1 MKLIDLHESKVGN
14 VHVALSK
21 MVTYL
26 ERKLGTKLI
35 KIAGVEHY
43 HNSKGNGF
51 GYRYAIDG
59 TLRMLRFNWASKAKA
74 GNAGEIISIDI
85 FAGKKSPSFTITAKN
100 ISLVKTLPAL
110 VSILHSPTLGKK
122 TVFPVNANE
131 ALTEQLSEAK
141 RDDYSSEQVLD
152 HFFSLLIKGRGMTR
166 SDFITQ
172 YHIIH
177 VGIFDTILAD
187 FSDQVEI
194 NNRRITLGGVHSA
207 NLGDPVK
214 LKQLKKEILLS
225 AGILEVEV
233 GGTNETYSETKAEAD
248 AQELTNERVTYSDTL
263 DHLEGLVTGIVKGA
277 FNALFVSGP
286 GGCLSGETL
295 LNVKVVETS
304 GQLLGP
310 VSLFQLEQLA
320 LKEHNIDSLEFGRMY
335 KLKNVQ
341 IETPNGFKDVLGLVR
356 KQGTKAVVEFK
367 SGIIHTCLNTHLFIG
382 EEGNNIRARDLK
394 IGDKIRSGSSVDEVK
409 AVNCTEE
416 DMIAYDLSV
425 DSLDGIYVTA
435 DGIHHHNT
443 GKTQT
448 VERVLE
454 EHGLSDGQGYYK
466 NTGTA
471 SGPGVF
477 TLLYHNRKNI
487 VLFDDSDGALAD
499 QDARNIIKAATDTKK
514 KRKLSWNKRS
524 SFIYDPED
532 KELADELS
540 DDANMAPKYFDF
552 EGRIIF
558 ISNLPLNKLDPDGA
572 LRTRAFIINVDP
584 TPEEMFEYMGK
595 ILYDIRL
602 EEGLSLTREERLD
615 VLGVVKTSKR
625 PGDVSLR
632 KLVRALNLAAS
643 GASNWRKLVELY
655 C

>member
-21 MVTYL
+21 MVSYI
-26 ERKLGTKLI
+26 ERKLGSKLI

-43 HNSKGNGF
+43 HNSKGTGF

-59 TLRMLRFNWASKAKA
+59 TLKMLRFNWASKTKA

-85 FAGKKSPSFTITAKN
+85 FSGKKSPSFTVSAKN
-100 ISLVKTLPAL
+100 ISLVKTLPTL
-110 VSILHSPTLGKK
+110 VTILHSPTLGKK
-122 TVFPVNANE
+122 KVFPVNPRE
-131 ALTEQLSEAK
+131 ALTEELTEAK
-141 RDDYSSEQVLD
+141 RDDYTSEQVLD
-152 HFFSLLIKGRGMTR
+152 HFFSLLIRGRTMTR

-172 YHIIH
+172 YHIVH
-177 VGIFDTILAD
+177 VGIFDTIFAD

-194 NNRRITLGGVHSA
+194 NGRRISLGGVHAA
-207 NLGDPVK
+207 NLGDPIR
-214 LKQLKKEILLS
+214 LKQLKTEIMTV
-225 AGILEVEV
+225 AGVLEVEV

-248 AQELTNERVTYSDTL
+248 AQELTNERVSFSDTL
-263 DHLEGLVTGIVKGA
+263 DHLEGLVTGVVKGA
-277 FNALFVSGP
+277 FNALFVSGK

-295 LNVKVVETS
+295 LNVKVS
-304 GQLLGP
+304 DDAKQAN
-310 VSLFQLEQLA
+310 LFQLEQLA
-320 LKEHNIDSLEFGRMY
+320 LDTHNIQSLEFGKMY
-335 KLKNVQ
+335 KLDGVQ
-341 IETPNGFKDVLGLVR
+341 IETPSGFKDVIGLVR
-356 KQGTKAVVEFK
+356 KQGAKAIVEFQT
-367 SGIIHTCLNTHLFIG
+367 GIIHTCLNTHLFIG
-382 EEGNNIRARDLK
+382 EEGDNICARDLK
-394 IGDKIRSGSSVDEVK
+394 VSDKIRSGYSIDIVKSVQL
-409 AVNCTEE
+409 TEE
-416 DMIAYDLSV
+416 NMIAYDLSV
-425 DSLDGIYVTA
+425 NTLDGIYVTA

-454 EHGLSDGQGYYK
+454 EFGLSDGNGYYK

-487 VLFDDSDGALAD
+487 VLFDDCDGALAD

-532 KELADELS
+532 KELADELE
-540 DDANMAPKYFDF
+540 DDSNMAPKYFDF

-558 ISNLPLNKLDPDGA
+558 ISNLPLDKLDPDGA

-584 TPEEMFEYMGK
+584 TPDEMFEYMGK
-595 ILYDIRL
+595 ILFDIRL
-602 EEGLSLTREERLD
+602 EEGLSLTREERFE
-615 VLGVVKTSKR
+615 VLEVVKTSKR

-643 GASNWRKLVELY
+643 GAGNWKKLVELY

>member
-14 VHVALSK
+14 VHIALSK
-21 MVTYL
+21 MVSYI
-26 ERKLGTKLI
+26 ERKLGSKLI
-35 KIAGVEHY
+35 KIPGVEQY
-43 HNSKGNGF
+43 HNSKGTGF

-59 TLRMLRFNWASKAKA
+59 TLKMLRFNWASKTKA

-85 FAGKKSPSFTITAKN
+85 FSGKKSPSFTVSAKN

-110 VSILHSPTLGKK
+110 VTILHSPTLGKK
-122 TVFPVNANE
+122 KVFPVNPSE
-131 ALTEQLSEAK
+131 ALTEELTEAK
-141 RDDYSSEQVLD
+141 RDDYTSEQVLD
-152 HFFSLLIKGRGMTR
+152 HFFSLLIRGRTMTR

-194 NNRRITLGGVHSA
+194 NGRRISLGGVHAA
-207 NLGDPVK
+207 NLGDPVR
-214 LKQLKKEILLS
+214 LKQLKTEIMTV
-225 AGILEVEV
+225 AGVLEVEV
-233 GGTNETYSETKAEAD
+233 GGTNETYSETKAEAA
-248 AQELTNERVTYSDTL
+248 AQELTNERVSFSDTL
-263 DHLEGLVTGIVKGA
+263 EHLEGLVTGVVKGA
-277 FNALFVSGP
+277 FNALFVSGK
-286 GGCLSGETL
+286 GG
-295 LNVKVVETS
+295 
-304 GQLLGP
+304 
-310 VSLFQLEQLA
+310 
-320 LKEHNIDSLEFGRMY
+320 
-335 KLKNVQ
+335 
-341 IETPNGFKDVLGLVR
+341 
-356 KQGTKAVVEFK
+356 
-367 SGIIHTCLNTHLFIG
+367 
-382 EEGNNIRARDLK
+382 
-394 IGDKIRSGSSVDEVK
+394 
-409 AVNCTEE
+409 
-416 DMIAYDLSV
+416 
-425 DSLDGIYVTA
+425 
-435 DGIHHHNT
+435 T

-454 EHGLSDGQGYYK
+454 EFGLSDGNGYYK

-487 VLFDDSDGALAD
+487 VLFDDCDGALAD

-540 DDANMAPKYFDF
+540 DDSNMAPKYFDF

-558 ISNLPLNKLDPDGA
+558 ISNLPLGKLDPDGA

-584 TPEEMFEYMGK
+584 TPDEMFEYMGK
-595 ILYDIRL
+595 ILFDIRL
-602 EEGLSLTREERLD
+602 EEGLSLTRDERLE
-615 VLGVVKTSKR
+615 VLEVVKTSKR

-643 GASNWRKLVELY
+643 GAGNWKKLVELY